1 MSRPGVI
8 RRYGENLWLSFV
20 VGIRR
25 PLDVDLE
32 ATVFRFARCLGGKL
46 LYRADASNDLSDE
59 ASAKSEASAKLA
71 ASPAP

>member
-32 ATVFRFARCLGGKL
+32 ATVFRFGLCLGGKV
-46 LYRADASNDLSDE
+46 LSH
-59 ASAKSEASAKLA
+59 
-71 ASPAP
+71 